1 MHWADLL
8 ADRSARRWLQGIAGR
23 LEPGWRALAA
33 EPALWPVFQD
43 HESAVRE
50 AVRVEDEM
58 VERPDRASALVLI
71 AAHAHD
77 VWTEATRAGRF
88 PPGDAAGWTR
98 HEWTGL
104 RLLACYRLA
113 AAQPH
118 GPKLSRAAS
127 ALRPVSAEVA
137 KKVR

>member
-1 MHWADLL
+1 VHWADLL
-8 ADRSARRWLQGIAGR
+8 ADRSARRWLQGIANR

-33 EPALWPVFQD
+33 EPALWRVFEG
-43 HESAVRE
+43 HESAVRD

-58 VERPDRASALVLI
+58 VPRPDRASTLVLI
-71 AAHAHD
+71 AGHAHD
-77 VWTEATRAGRF
+77 VWTEAARADRL
-88 PPGDAAGWTR
+88 PPEETTGWTSD
-98 HEWTGL
+98 EWAGL

-113 AAQPH
+113 AAEPH
-118 GPKLSRAAS
+118 GPKLSRAAA

>member
-1 MHWADLL
+1 MHWADLW
-8 ADRSARRWLQGIAGR
+8 ADRSARRWLQGIANR

-33 EPALWPVFQD
+33 EPALWRVFEG
-43 HESAVRE
+43 HESAVRD

-58 VERPDRASALVLI
+58 VERPDRASELVLI
-71 AAHAHD
+71 AGHAHD
-77 VWTEATRAGRF
+77 VWTEAARDGRL
-88 PPGDAAGWTR
+88 PPAEVTGWTS

-118 GPKLSRAAS
+118 GPKLSRAAA
-127 ALRPVSAEVA
+127 ALRPVPADVG